1 VNHSISQIATH
12 FFNSLLGEP
21 CAHKRHIPRPLYSR
35 RPAAAKSAPWDSIA
49 ARCRRSARQPPSS
62 IADLA
67 EGQEIRNFIRRQK
80 SPIDF
85 VSQTSVR
92 PQRLGAVLTS
102 RPFLCGLSDT
112 EWNVVRERARTAQH
126 PEQAQ
131 MQQSLTKAL
140 DELRLALR
148 RREGC

>member
-1 VNHSISQIATH
+1 
-12 FFNSLLGEP
+12 
-21 CAHKRHIPRPLYSR
+21 
-35 RPAAAKSAPWDSIA
+35 
-49 ARCRRSARQPPSS
+49 
-62 IADLA
+62 LA

-112 EWNVVRERARTAQH
+112 EWNVVRERARTALH

-140 DELRLALR
+140 DELRLGVAATR
-148 RREGC
+148 RMLMERCEIGEDDDGPVRLVS